1 MPANELSIFPNRLMP
16 GYYEEVWPKIPN
28 DERIRLLTFFKA
40 SIKDYHESIADG
52 RRREYV

>member
-1 MPANELSIFPNRLMP
+1 MP